1 LSSPGKG
8 PARLTI
14 DLRAIAANY
23 QRLRRLAGGV
33 GMAAV
38 VKADAYGLGMEGVA
52 PALARAG
59 CRDFFVARLGE
70 GAALRALVP
79 PARIFIL
86 DGFVHGEDEADLDAF
101 REHQLVPVLNDD
113 LQLQAYAG
121 QARRLGQRLAVA
133 LHLDT
138 GMARL
143 GFGEAATR
151 WLAAA
156 EEVLA
161 NLHLELVMSHLACA
175 EEPQHPLN
183 ALQLQRFTSLAELFQ
198 APRSFANSSGI
209 FLGPAWRFDLCRPGA
224 ALYGV
229 NPTPGRS
236 NPMLP
241 VVRLEAPVLQ
251 RRDVDAIG
259 TVGYGATTA
268 VFPGS
273 RLLTL
278 PLGYADG
285 FPRSTGPGWR
295 ARLLTHELPLAGR
308 VSMDLLSLDAT
319 ALPAEVHCGPGTMIE
334 LIGGP
339 DGVDRLA
346 AAAGTI
352 GYEIL
357 TRLGRRYERIYL
369 DDETASG

>member
-1 LSSPGKG
+1 
-8 PARLTI
+8 
-14 DLRAIAANY
+14 
-23 QRLRRLAGGV
+23 
-33 GMAAV
+33 
-38 VKADAYGLGMEGVA
+38 
-52 PALARAG
+52 
-59 CRDFFVARLGE
+59 
-70 GAALRALVP
+70 
-79 PARIFIL
+79 
-86 DGFVHGEDEADLDAF
+86 
-101 REHQLVPVLNDD
+101 
-113 LQLQAYAG
+113 
-121 QARRLGQRLAVA
+121 
-133 LHLDT
+133 
-138 GMARL
+138 MARL
-143 GFGEAATR
+143 GLGEAATR
-151 WLAAA
+151 RLAAA
-156 EEVLA
+156 EEILA
-161 NLHLELVMSHLACA
+161 NLHVELVMSHLACA

-183 ALQLQRFTSLAELFQ
+183 ALQLQRFTGLAELFK
-198 APRSFANSSGI
+198 APRSLANSSGI
-209 FLGPAWRFDLCRPGA
+209 FLGLAWRFDLCRPGV

-229 NPTPGRS
+229 NPTPGRP

-251 RRDVDAIG
+251 RHDVDTIG

-357 TRLGRRYERIYL
+357 TRLGHRYERIYL